1 MVATRRL
8 LGLSKALWYINA
20 RIFNPRYDKI
30 IVLRIS
36 IKCGV
41 NPSSASA
48 YTVDTVQTWLRSFL
62 HAIANLCRHTLRSA
76 HLSDYPQQN
85 HPSQSPLP

>member
-1 MVATRRL
+1 VVSTRRL
-8 LGLSKALWYINA
+8 LGLSKALWYTNA
-20 RIFNPRYDKI
+20 RIFNPRYDKSM
-30 IVLRIS
+30 LRMS

-48 YTVDTVQTWLRSFL
+48 YIVDTVQTWLRSFL
-62 HAIANLCRHTLRSA
+62 PAIANLCRQTEQCPSLVNY
-76 HLSDYPQQN
+76 LQQN